1 MVAVIR
7 NALGINIPLFA
18 IVASILG
25 PEPDESPRTTSVAE
39 VTAHTA
45 KRKEWT
51 RKKEKFEDKCAELN
65 RWVEQNVDDNAFAI
79 TEHCITIRETIRA
92 LHARYAGDPV
102 TLRKLALDEYDRVK
116 AEFKL
121 FNLGPW
127 KSAYVAVMTKLVRY
141 DAHPVKDGEWLS
153 DLNVTGSP
161 A

>member
-1 MVAVIR
+1 MTDFSH
-7 NALGINIPLFA
+7 AL
-18 IVASILG
+18 ASILG

-65 RWVEQNVDDNAFAI
+65 RWVEQNVDENAFAI

-102 TLRKLALDEYDRVK
+102 TLRSLSHSPSFTGWASYRTSL
-116 AEFKL
+116 
-121 FNLGPW
+121 
-127 KSAYVAVMTKLVRY
+127 VMT
-141 DAHPVKDGEWLS
+141 A
-153 DLNVTGSP
+153 T
-161 A
+161 